1 MTQDSTKPKALSLAR
16 TRGAPLQQPE
26 LGDLLG
32 KAYEHVLNGV
42 CCSRIVFNGDE
53 PVDRLYLYTNP
64 AFSTQTGMQNVVGRL
79 ASELRSQG
87 EPVDPDLLFKLARIA
102 RTGESE
108 IFEYF
113 ERPTGRWFS
122 MSAYSPMPDHVVS
135 ICDNITERKRMELE
149 RENYRQIL
157 ERRVEEQMQELRE
170 SEERYRG
177 LFESLPVGI
186 IVQAANGEI
195 IDVNQAACDILRIS
209 MDQFCG
215 MTGLDPAWTP
225 VHEDGSPFPGE
236 EHPAMAALAT
246 GQPQLGVIMGLGNVN
261 DRTWI
266 GINSHPLFRKG
277 HTRPYSVLSSF
288 LDISRR
294 MRNEEVTRALN
305 QRYQDLLASST
316 EVAIIASDVNGVI
329 TLFNAGAERLL
340 GYRENEVVGRVTP
353 NEFHSPE
360 QMDAAAVELGQELGT
375 PLDGLHAI
383 LATVEKE
390 GRFHRQWIYRRKDG
404 SDVRASVWITPVRN
418 AQGELTG
425 HLAVIQRIGGCDPS

>member
-1 MTQDSTKPKALSLAR
+1 MTQRRTKPKALSLAR
-16 TRGAPLQQPE
+16 TASAPFVPPD
-26 LGDLLG
+26 LGNLLG
-32 KAYEHVLNGV
+32 NAYEHVLNGV
-42 CCSRIVFNGDE
+42 CCSKIIFNADQ
-53 PVDRLYLYTNP
+53 PIDRLFLYTNP
-64 AFSTQTGMQNVVGRL
+64 AYHTQTGMDNVVGRL
-79 ASELRSQG
+79 ASQLRPNGESGDPEL
-87 EPVDPDLLFKLARIA
+87 LLKLAGIA
-102 RTGESE
+102 RTGQPE
-108 IFEYF
+108 IFEHF

-122 MSAYSPMPDHVVS
+122 MSAYSPIPDHVVS

-195 IDVNQAACDILRIS
+195 IDVNQAACQILRIS

-215 MTGLDPAWTP
+215 MTGLDPSWAP
-225 VHEDGSPFPGE
+225 VHEDGTPFPAQ
-236 EHPAMAALAT
+236 EHPAMIALAT
-246 GQPQLGVIMGLGNVN
+246 GEPQQGVIMGLGNTG

-266 GINSHPLFRKG
+266 SINSHPLFRKG
-277 HTRPYSVLSSF
+277 HTRAHAVLSSF
-288 LDISRR
+288 LDITRR
-294 MRNEEVTRALN
+294 MRNEEIIRTLN
-305 QRYQDLLASST
+305 QRYQDLLAAST
-316 EVAIIASDVNGVI
+316 EVAIVASDVNGVI

-340 GYRENEVVGRVTP
+340 GYKEDEVVGRVTP

-360 QMDAAAVELGQELGT
+360 QMDAAAVELGQDLGT
-375 PLDGLHAI
+375 PLDGLQAI

-390 GRFHRQWIYRRKDG
+390 GRLHRQWIYRRKDG
-404 SDVRASVWITPVRN
+404 SDVHASVWITPVRN

-425 HLAVIQRIGGCDPS
+425 HLAVIQRISGSGPS